1 MALKV
6 MSLSVWMLKRLVP
19 IPKVDSGNVY
29 VFVGPHPDDIE
40 IGCGATVAKLVRL
53 GKTVYFVVATD
64 GGAGAKNPET
74 DVEALI
80 RTRRN
85 EASQSATVLGVA
97 WKILAHPDGG
107 RYEATGLAE
116 ELALLFLEWKADF
129 AFSPDPDLPSEVHPD
144 HKKVGLA
151 VKEAVFLAA
160 NPLALVRRGYTV
172 RHAQSATLAFYYT
185 GRPNRGWRLS
195 RQDVLRQKDAIGKHV
210 SQFPEGHPET
220 VALFRYL
227 NLQKRSAGI
236 RFFTAFAD
244 RFRVLGPVHQ
254 HCFPEV
260 ERY

>member
-1 MALKV
+1 
-6 MSLSVWMLKRLVP
+6 MLKRLVP

-40 IGCGATVAKLVRL
+40 IGCGATAAKLVRM

-64 GGAGAKNPET
+64 GGAGAKDPET

-85 EASQSATVLGVA
+85 EASQSASVLGVA
-97 WKILAHPDGG
+97 WSILAHQDGG
-107 RYEATGLAE
+107 RYDSTQLAE
-116 ELALLFLEWKADF
+116 ELAILLLERKADF
-129 AFSPDPDLPSEVHPD
+129 VFSPDPDLPSEVHPD

-160 NPLALVRRGYTV
+160 NPLALVRRGYETK
-172 RHAQSATLAFYYT
+172 HAQSATLAFYYT
-185 GRPNRGWRLS
+185 GKPNRGWPIS
-195 RQDVLRQKDAIGKHV
+195 RQDVIRQKEAISKHV

-220 VALFRYL
+220 EALFRYL
-227 NLQKRSAGI
+227 DLQKRSAGI
-236 RFFTAFAD
+236 RFIARYAD

>member
-1 MALKV
+1 
-6 MSLSVWMLKRLVP
+6 MLKRMVP

-40 IGCGATVAKLVRL
+40 IGCGATAAKLVRL
-53 GKTVYFVVATD
+53 GKTVIFVVATD
-64 GGAGAKNPET
+64 GGAGAKDPAT

-85 EASQSATVLGVA
+85 ETSQSASVLGVA
-97 WKILAHPDGG
+97 WSILSHQDGW
-107 RYEATGLAE
+107 RYDTTQLAE
-116 ELALLFLEWKADF
+116 ELALLFLERKADF
-129 AFSPDPDLPSEVHPD
+129 VFSPDPDLPSEVHPD

-160 NPLALVRRGYTV
+160 NPLALVRRGYTA

-185 GRPNRGWRLS
+185 GRPNRGWTLS
-195 RQDVLRQKDAIGKHV
+195 RLDVLRQTEAICKHV

-220 VALFRYL
+220 TALFRYL
-227 NLQKRSAGI
+227 HLQKQSAGI
-236 RFFTAFAD
+236 RFFARYAD